1 MPVCRLLTRL
11 QREISQSSQS
21 KQLTLGLRD
30 DLLVISAYIDA
41 SRSNSPGRSE
51 AGSDARKGLLSI
63 DGQELLENDIVL
75 FKENMS
81 TVADVVGKRLVEIES
96 GLAKLAGIAA
106 LDEEEQE
113 QDDQQA
119 GGIRYDEGTST
130 RAPERDSMNRATPG
144 DRPSKDLSTL
154 FSSLTAQVDHLA
166 TLRQTLP
173 TRLTTMSGT
182 LTTLLALQRD
192 LLSQQL
198 RTLEATKHGV
208 ISRHAQARMT
218 FFATVARAMDL
229 KTRVLLLEER
239 CKIETGE
246 HADARKAFVG
256 DKIAELDGQEARLD
270 QRIRELQGALDEYER
285 AGEDA
290 GYGRDGGV
298 GVHVMTKLGRKYGA
312 VEREMEE
319 VRADIARLEAQ
330 TQIGRGR

>member
-1 MPVCRLLTRL
+1 MDDGYGGARRSQVDGQARGRRKGMKENDKEMLTDVL
-11 QREISQSSQS
+11 REISQSSQS

-75 FKENMS
+75 FKENVS

-182 LTTLLALQRD
+182 LTTLLAPTRPPIPTTPHPRSDQTRRD
-192 LLSQQL
+192 LSP
-198 RTLEATKHGV
+198 
-208 ISRHAQARMT
+208 
-218 FFATVARAMDL
+218 
-229 KTRVLLLEER
+229 
-239 CKIETGE
+239 C
-246 HADARKAFVG
+246 
-256 DKIAELDGQEARLD
+256 
-270 QRIRELQGALDEYER
+270 
-285 AGEDA
+285 AG
-290 GYGRDGGV
+290 
-298 GVHVMTKLGRKYGA
+298 
-312 VEREMEE
+312 
-319 VRADIARLEAQ
+319 
-330 TQIGRGR
+330 